1 MIIVAITAAVRSSK
15 SKLYYARAVRDE
27 TQQAAPMRP
36 TSDGDQTPPPN
47 HPTIKDDKIS
57 IRFVRKI
64 LQHELFRS
72 ADTRR
77 HFHAL
82 LSDRRLV
89 GRPRRRPQRCCSYST
104 TCHLVRFLPTH
115 QGLLADDSNLFCIA
129 RTKALHSWL

>member
-57 IRFVRKI
+57 TRFG
-64 LQHELFRS
+64 HFRIGHHI
-72 ADTRR
+72 D
-77 HFHAL
+77 
-82 LSDRRLV
+82 
-89 GRPRRRPQRCCSYST
+89 
-104 TCHLVRFLPTH
+104 
-115 QGLLADDSNLFCIA
+115 CIVA
-129 RTKALHSWL
+129 VMKMVAQ